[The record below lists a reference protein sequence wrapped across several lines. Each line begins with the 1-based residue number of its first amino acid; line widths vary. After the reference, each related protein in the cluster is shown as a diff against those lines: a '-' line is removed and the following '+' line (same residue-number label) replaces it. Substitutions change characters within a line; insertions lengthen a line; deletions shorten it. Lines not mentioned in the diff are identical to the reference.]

1 MSRLQVIVIRL
12 PCLFQACILS
22 FKHVDNLDVLCNVTF
37 MEYRQVS
44 DTLVFECKRLLMLC
58 RIRLKRLDFLLQ
70 LFIDM
75 LITLSQRAIGKDLNT
90 HDYLLSYRIRVPLT
104 DSAIACNISLR
115 AGSSSCF

>member
-1 MSRLQVIVIRL
+1 MAGWYLDRAFIAYTLANQVIVVRL
-12 PCLFQACILS
+12 PYLFQACILS

-44 DTLVFECKRLLMLC
+44 DTLVFECKSLLLLC

-75 LITLSQRAIGKDLNT
+75 LVTLSQRAIGKDLNT
-90 HDYLLSYRIRVPLT
+90 HDYLLSCLMNTRPI
-104 DSAIACNISLR
+104 DSR
-115 AGSSSCF
+115 